1 VAEEL
6 AVRYVLEGSVQKTK
20 DRVRIN
26 AQLIDAVDGN
36 HLWAERYDR
45 ELKDI
50 FDLQDEITKKIITDL
65 QVKLTEGEQAR
76 LLSRG
81 ANNLQAYLK
90 WLEGLG
96 YIGQF
101 SREATISARRIG
113 QEVIRLDPQDWRG
126 YSLLAYVDLYDIW
139 LGLSKS
145 RQESLKS
152 AMALAQK
159 AQKIDPTQSDTYR
172 LLAHAYILMRQNDT
186 AIVKAE
192 LALEMEP
199 GAANPHATLGH
210 VLLLSRRHQEAIAML
225 EKAIRLNPYPP
236 SWYFDNLAGG
246 YRLTGRYEEA
256 IVIYK
261 KALEK
266 APNDQIA
273 LVGITAA
280 YSLSGRLDEARA
292 AAKNLLRANS
302 KFSVEKYTQRGS
314 PKEKSKDKSALT
326 TAEALYKAGLK

>member
-1 VAEEL
+1 
-6 AVRYVLEGSVQKTK
+6 
-20 DRVRIN
+20 VRIT
-26 AQLIDAVDGN
+26 AQLIDATTGR

-45 ELKDI
+45 KLDDV
-50 FDLQDEITKKIITDL
+50 FALQDEITKKIITAL

-81 ANNLQAYLK
+81 AKNLQAYLK

-96 YIGQF
+96 YIREF
-101 SREATISARRIG
+101 SREANISARRTG

-145 RQESLKS
+145 PKESLKS
-152 AMALAQK
+152 AIALAQK
-159 AQKIDPTQSDTYR
+159 ALKIDPTQSDTYR
-172 LLAHAYILMRQNDT
+172 LLAHAYILMRRNDT
-186 AIVKAE
+186 AIAKAE
-192 LALEMEP
+192 LALEMVP

-210 VLLLSRRHQEAIAML
+210 VLLLSGRYQEAIAVL
-225 EKAIRLNPYPP
+225 EKAIRLNPYSP

-256 IVIYK
+256 IITYK

-273 LVGITAA
+273 LVGLTAS
-280 YSLSGRLDEARA
+280 YSLAGRLEEARA
-292 AAKNLLRANS
+292 AAKSLLRANP
-302 KFSVEKYTQRGS
+302 KFSVEQYIRTGS
-314 PKEKSKDKSALT
+314 GKDKSKNKSNSKL
-326 TAEALYKAGLK
+326 AEALYKAGLK